1 MQTLSIEHSA
11 PLLLRDRRIT
21 LGARAARLKVDY
33 VVLADV
39 LAISQIFG
47 APPDATLDSPG
58 GTLYRKSQDYFE
70 HCAKF
75 IQDCNDENL
84 PKIAVESTLQFAE
97 TARSF
102 QSCMHSLK
110 LDIKDAAATVT
121 QARELLEQAKQLCLR
136 KFQNAEELRK
146 AVEETLRLL
155 EKEWYE
161 EVTPEDIASIKVR
174 PNTASIL
181 HINGDKRI
189 LKILL
194 F

>member
-1 MQTLSIEHSA
+1 
-11 PLLLRDRRIT
+11 
-21 LGARAARLKVDY
+21 
-33 VVLADV
+33 
-39 LAISQIFG
+39 
-47 APPDATLDSPG
+47 
-58 GTLYRKSQDYFE
+58 
-70 HCAKF
+70 
-75 IQDCNDENL
+75 
-84 PKIAVESTLQFAE
+84 
-97 TARSF
+97 
-102 QSCMHSLK
+102 MHSLK
-110 LDIKDAAATVT
+110 LDIKGAAAAVT
-121 QARELLEQAKQLCLR
+121 QARELLEQAKQLCLQ

-161 EVTPEDIASIKVR
+161 EVTPEETASIKVR